1 MAVDNRRCGA
11 WSGIRPRSGDQ
22 GQEDAADF
30 EDGEA
35 PDDAPVDDPLAAGVE
50 ADDSVDEELE
60 DVEGLAVSTLFEV
73 ERESLR

>member
-1 MAVDNRRCGA
+1 
-11 WSGIRPRSGDQ
+11 
-22 GQEDAADF
+22 
-30 EDGEA
+30 
-35 PDDAPVDDPLAAGVE
+35 VDDPLAAGVE